1 MGRRVSL
8 APMPNLVTLS
18 PKLDARGQTC
28 RAIVECP
35 KGGRAKYAYDPRT
48 GAFEMKRL
56 LPDGMSFPLDF
67 GFVPGTRAQ
76 DGDPLDILILNDE
89 PACVGALVGCR
100 LIGILEGE
108 QAEEGERFRND
119 RVLAVACVS
128 HLFKDVRKPADLD
141 REVIDNLSQFWVN
154 YDALRGATFKV
165 LGFKGPTAAVA
176 ALKSARRKRRR

>member
-1 MGRRVSL
+1 
-8 APMPNLVTLS
+8 MPNLAKLS
-18 PKLDARGQTC
+18 PKLHARARTC

-35 KGGRAKYAYDPRT
+35 KGGRAKYDYDPKT

-76 DGDPLDILILNDE
+76 DGDPVDILILNDE
-89 PACVGALVGCR
+89 PACVGALVECR

-108 QAEEGERFRND
+108 QAEDGERYRND
-119 RVLAVACVS
+119 RLLSVACVS

-141 REVIDNLSQFWVN
+141 PDVIDNLSQFWVN
-154 YDALRGATFKV
+154 YDALRGVKFKV
-165 LGFKGPTAAVA
+165 LGVEGAAAAVA
-176 ALKSARRKRRR
+176 ALKDAKRPG